1 MDEEQTGSI
10 KIIQCKI
17 SKSDLDQLDNPQ
29 TTQEHII
36 INDSN
41 LKSENYFYNENK
53 LLKSNLSFNENQ
65 INSLKEQLFILT
77 EQNQKIK
84 QESSLLSN
92 TISSQTNLIEHLKEQ
107 NLELT
112 NKLNTQNT
120 TITQLNQKLNEN
132 LTIIQSHQSQINS
145 LNMELLS
152 LKQGLGLHLSF
163 SKTPFRPNENQNT
176 RMLPPPR
183 FARHLPP
190 GGRHPNLR
198 PCVAKMQN
206 VECKI
211 GESIDPP
218 SHKTN
223 QKQRRKP

>member
-1 MDEEQTGSI
+1 MDEEQTRSI

-92 TISSQTNLIEHLKEQ
+92 TISSLLTVAGAKESGV
-107 NLELT
+107 LY
-112 NKLNTQNT
+112 
-120 TITQLNQKLNEN
+120 
-132 LTIIQSHQSQINS
+132 H
-145 LNMELLS
+145 
-152 LKQGLGLHLSF
+152 F
-163 SKTPFRPNENQNT
+163 SAHIGIGPCSTPSAP
-176 RMLPPPR
+176 
-183 FARHLPP
+183 
-190 GGRHPNLR
+190 
-198 PCVAKMQN
+198 V
-206 VECKI
+206 I
-211 GESIDPP
+211 
-218 SHKTN
+218 
-223 QKQRRKP
+223 